1 MPNNLTIEPFIT
13 AMDAAEAL
21 HINIKTLARYRVEG
35 VGPRYFK
42 LGRGRGARVLYR
54 LSDLVAWVESFERQ
68 STSETGTS

>member
-1 MPNNLTIEPFIT
+1 MPDDLTVEPFIT
-13 AMDAAEAL
+13 AIDAAKAL

-42 LGRGRGARVLYR
+42 LGNGRAARVLYR
-54 LSDLVAWVESFERQ
+54 LSDLVAWVEGFERR